1 MILSILQHTPIWLFA
16 LFGLLVALGLRQT
29 APSRIHVARLVALPV
44 AMSFLS
50 LYGLLQSFAFQW
62 LPIAAWA
69 VVFASVIAIARS
81 RGPRTDVQYSIE
93 SRSFSVPGSWLPLTL
108 MMTIFLINYATS
120 VLLAI
125 DPSVAQ
131 SIALV
136 ASIGAVCGLSSGSF
150 AARALRIWRTRVTAP
165 SIATACSPASA

>member
-93 SRSFSVPGSWLPLTL
+93 SRSFSVPGSWLPLAL
-108 MMTIFLINYATS
+108 MMTIFLIKYATS

-125 DPSVAQ
+125 DPSIAR
-131 SIALV
+131 SIAPV
-136 ASIGAVCGLSSGSF
+136 ASIGAVCGLSSGCF
-150 AARALRIWRTRVTAP
+150 AARALGIWRTRVAAP
-165 SIATACSPASA
+165 RIATASSPASA